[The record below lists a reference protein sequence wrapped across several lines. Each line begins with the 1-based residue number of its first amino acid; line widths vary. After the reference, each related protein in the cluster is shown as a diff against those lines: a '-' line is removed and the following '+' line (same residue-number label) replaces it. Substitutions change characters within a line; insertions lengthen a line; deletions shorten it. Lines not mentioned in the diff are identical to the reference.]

1 MKVLGIITS
10 PTEASA
16 RARILQYF
24 NPLKEEGVQLTS
36 KYYFPLRYSEPAKWA
51 NKLAKITGINPW
63 RFVHLH
69 KTVTRLPLLISQ
81 YKYDIIWQNKLIM
94 PHHSF
99 IERGLKKPL
108 VFDFDDAVWIN
119 DKEAPVIKAIKKATA
134 IFAGNDYLA
143 EYAYKYNKNTYVIP
157 SVIDT
162 NVLYPLK
169 NESEQFTIGW
179 IGTITNFKYLEIAK
193 PAIIKFLSLH
203 KEARFI
209 VVSSEPP
216 PQFNFDNDKYI
227 FKKWEA
233 SLENEYINTF
243 SIGIMPLADNDF
255 TKGKCSYKMLQY
267 LACGKPVVV
276 SPVGTNKKILNEA
289 VIGIAANT
297 TEDWFGAFSILKN
310 NLNFKEKCAENGRK
324 LVENYYSVLVTTPL
338 IAGHF
343 KKIV

>member
-16 RARILQYF
+16 RARILQYI

-69 KTVTRLPLLISQ
+69 KTVTRLPLLMSQ

-99 IERGLKKPL
+99 LESALRKPL

-119 DKEAPVIKAIKKATA
+119 DKENPVIKAIKKSTI

-143 EYAYKYNKNTYVIP
+143 EYAIKYNKNTLVIP

-162 NVLYPLK
+162 TALFPLK
-169 NESEQFTIGW
+169 KESEQFTIGW
-179 IGTITNFKYLEIAK
+179 IGTITNFKYLEITK

-203 KEARFI
+203 KEARFM

-216 PQFNFDNDKYI
+216 PQFSFDNEKYI

-233 SLENEYINTF
+233 SRENEMINMF
-243 SIGIMPLADNDF
+243 SIGIMPLEDTDF

-289 VIGIAANT
+289 DVGIAATT
-297 TEDWFGAFSILKN
+297 TEDWFDGFSILKDD
-310 NLNFKEKCAENGRK
+310 LTFKEKCADNGRK
-324 LVENYYSVLVTTPL
+324 LVERKYSVLVTAPL
-338 IAGHF
+338 IAEHF